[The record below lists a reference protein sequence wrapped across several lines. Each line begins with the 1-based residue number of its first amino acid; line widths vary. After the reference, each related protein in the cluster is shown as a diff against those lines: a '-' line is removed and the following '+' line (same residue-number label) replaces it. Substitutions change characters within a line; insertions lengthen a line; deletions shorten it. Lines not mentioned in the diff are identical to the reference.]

1 MQTWQDKILENLSV
15 ANEIASKLSD
25 KTTDRLVEDV
35 HNELMSGD
43 YDEDRGFKDNEIIDC
58 TYEKIAEI
66 ISMHYDGEVK

>member
-1 MQTWQDKILENLSV
+1 MQTWQDKIHENLSV

-43 YDEDRGFKDNEIIDC
+43 YDEDRGFKDM
-58 TYEKIAEI
+58 K
-66 ISMHYDGEVK
+66 S